1 MSLSFKTTRFYRG
14 KQVPHVL
21 CPTNHSALLSRHFV
35 LSNQSQS
42 TAVTAFWVANHS
54 TPLIQAF
61 CYVQPIADRLRFQP
75 VGLFKASLHCTV
87 HMYRWMYTHMRGR
100 KTLNTSSSL
109 LANGHPISLE
119 KVRAWDTLRKIC
131 LKSDLFHN
139 IQCPPLSPLNFNK
152 QFSFVLLEVIFPTV
166 NYHRVVIFVNSV
178 LLTIT
183 PPTPSLFHV
192 GLLHSSHCAQCTVR
206 NVLYALYCTG
216 NLTG

>member
-1 MSLSFKTTRFYRG
+1 MSLSVKTTRFYRG

-139 IQCPPLSPLNFNK
+139 IQCPPSLPFELQLTVQFCFIGSNLPHCELSQSCN
-152 QFSFVLLEVIFPTV
+152 I
-166 NYHRVVIFVNSV
+166 
-178 LLTIT
+178 
-183 PPTPSLFHV
+183 
-192 GLLHSSHCAQCTVR
+192 C
-206 NVLYALYCTG
+206 
-216 NLTG
+216 